1 MKKPAPRNQPGAGE
15 AIGKSKHSNT
25 APLSL
30 PLIAPQPFRLL
41 GNVVTTI
48 VDERLAELG
57 ADPITL
63 ERYTAL
69 TPDMLIAASSTGWP
83 LSVFMVEGGG
93 DG

>member
-15 AIGKSKHSNT
+15 AKGISKLSNT
-25 APLSL
+25 TPPSL
-30 PLIAPQPFRLL
+30 PQIAPQPFRLL

>member
-1 MKKPAPRNQPGAGE
+1 MRKPAPRNEPGAGE
-15 AIGKSKHSNT
+15 AIGKIKHSNT
-25 APLSL
+25 TPLSL
-30 PLIAPQPFRLL
+30 PQISSQPRRLL